1 MFLFS
6 ENALLTRGVSMAIS
20 CLLGPSGAVG
30 CGGATSSLISAVA
43 VDALLEEA
51 VTHIY
56 QPLYLAVEEAIER
69 PLPKPSSAD
78 YASARLLEALVEAK
92 LAIDFLK
99 RGLTRNAAGKA
110 FQAWRAV
117 LATLLKL
124 ELERLKA
131 LAKTGEER
139 RWLEEKAVPRVPTSR
154 MMSLS
159 RLLEELG
166 YVHLTYVT
174 DRALNLHDYQYHGP
188 DPDMALSKYRTREEA
203 AYFIKSLIEVV
214 AEYAERLKTRV
225 TWTEEHERVYRAL
238 VEEVGGLR

>member
-1 MFLFS
+1 
-6 ENALLTRGVSMAIS
+6 LTRGVSMAIS

-30 CGGATSSLISAVA
+30 CGVAASSLISAVA

-78 YASARLLEALVEAK
+78 YASARLLEALVEAR
-92 LAIDFLK
+92 LALEFLR

-117 LATLLKL
+117 LAALLRL
-124 ELERLKA
+124 ELDRLKT
-131 LAKTGEER
+131 LAKTEEER
-139 RWLEEKAVPRVPTSR
+139 RWLEERAVPRVPTTK
-154 MMSLS
+154 MIPLS
-159 RLLEELG
+159 QMLEQLG
-166 YVHLTYVT
+166 YEDVTYIT
-174 DRALNLHDYQYHGP
+174 YGALNLHDYQYHGP

-203 AYFIKSLIEVV
+203 AAAVKSLVKAVIR
-214 AEYAERLKTRV
+214 YIERLKSGV
-225 TWTEEHERVYRAL
+225 AWTEEHERAYKAL

>member
-1 MFLFS
+1 VTV
-6 ENALLTRGVSMAIS
+6 NALS
-20 CLLGPSGAVG
+20 
-30 CGGATSSLISAVA
+30 
-43 VDALLEEA
+43 EEA

-56 QPLYLAVEEAIER
+56 LPLYLAVEQAIER

-117 LATLLKL
+117 LAAPLKL
-124 ELERLKA
+124 ELDRLKA
-131 LAKTGEER
+131 LAKTEEER
-139 RWLEEKAVPRVPTSR
+139 RWLEERAVPRVPTSR

-166 YVHLTYVT
+166 YERLTYIT

-203 AYFIKSLIEVV
+203 ALAVKSLVKAVIR
-214 AEYAERLKTRV
+214 YAEALKSRV
-225 TWTEEHERVYRAL
+225 AWSEEHENAL
-238 VEEVGGLR
+238 KGLKEL